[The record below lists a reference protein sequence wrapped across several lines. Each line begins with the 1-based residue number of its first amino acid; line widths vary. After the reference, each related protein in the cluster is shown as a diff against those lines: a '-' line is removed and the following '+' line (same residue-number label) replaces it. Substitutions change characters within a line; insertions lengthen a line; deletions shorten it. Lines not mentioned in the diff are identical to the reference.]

1 MRKLASVCVYCGSRP
16 GGDVAFVKEAEA
28 LGREL
33 AAAGIRLVFGGASI
47 GIMGTVA
54 RSVLA
59 AGGKVTGVIPHFLKE
74 IEVPLEGVNERVLTK
89 TMHERKQ
96 IMFDRSDAFVILPG
110 GIGTLEETF
119 EMLTW
124 RQLKRHDKP
133 IIVVNINGYWAPFVD
148 LIEHC
153 IREGFAGAEIADLLT
168 VVPSAKDVIPAIKS
182 CLAPASATPMAE
194 HLEEI

>member
-16 GGDVAFVKEAEA
+16 GADPTFVKEAET

-33 AAAGIRLVFGGASI
+33 AAAGVRLVFGGASI

-54 RSVLA
+54 RSVLG

-74 IEVPLEGVNERVLTK
+74 IEVPLDGVSERVLTK

-96 IMFDRSDAFVILPG
+96 IMFDRSDAFVIMPG

-133 IIVVNINGYWAPFVD
+133 IIVVNIGNYWAPFVT
-148 LIEHC
+148 LIDH
-153 IREGFAGAEIADLLT
+153 IVREGFAGAEIADLIT
-168 VVPSAKDVIPAIKS
+168 VVPAAKDVIPAIKG
-182 CLAPASATPMAE
+182 CLAPVAPEPLAE
-194 HLEEI
+194 HLEQM

>member
-16 GGDVAFVKEAEA
+16 GADPHFVKEAET

-33 AAAGIRLVFGGASI
+33 AASGVRLVFGGASI
-47 GIMGTVA
+47 GIMGAVA
-54 RSVLA
+54 RAVLG

-74 IEVPLEGVNERVLTK
+74 IEVPLEGVSERVLTK

-96 IMFDRSDAFVILPG
+96 IMFDRSDAFVIMPG

-133 IIVVNINGYWAPFVD
+133 IVVVNTNGYWTPFVT
-148 LIEHC
+148 LIDH
-153 IREGFAGAEIADLLT
+153 IVREGFAGAEIADLIT
-168 VVPSAKDVIPAIKS
+168 VVPGAKDVIPAIKK
-182 CLAPASATPMAE
+182 CLAPATPQPLAE
-194 HLEEI
+194 HVEQM

>member
-16 GGDVAFVKEAEA
+16 GADPLFVKEAEA
-28 LGREL
+28 LGREI
-33 AAAGIRLVFGGASI
+33 AAAGVRLVFGGASI

-54 RSVLA
+54 RSVLG

-74 IEVPLEGVNERVLTK
+74 IEVPLEGVSERVLTK

-96 IMFDRSDAFVILPG
+96 IMFDRSDAFVIMPG

-133 IIVVNINGYWAPFVD
+133 IVVVNINGYWTPFVA

-153 IREGFAGAEIADLLT
+153 IKEGFAGAEIADLLT
-168 VVPSAKDVIPAIKS
+168 VVPSAKDVIPAIKA
-182 CLAPASATPMAE
+182 CLAPAAPKPLAE
-194 HLEEI
+194 HVEQM

>member
-1 MRKLASVCVYCGSRP
+1 MRKLVSVCVYCGSRL
-16 GGDVAFVKEAEA
+16 GTDGTFIKEAET
-28 LGREL
+28 LGRDL
-33 AAAGIRLVFGGASI
+33 AAAGVRLVFGGASI
-47 GIMGTVA
+47 GIMGAIA
-54 RSVLA
+54 RATLA

-74 IEVPLEGVNERVLTK
+74 IEVPLEGVSERVLTK

-124 RQLKRHDKP
+124 RQLQRHDKP
-133 IIVVNINGYWAPFVD
+133 IVIVNINGYWDP
-148 LIEHC
+148 LIALVQHC
-153 IREGFAGAEIADLLT
+153 VEEGFAGAEVRDLLM
-168 VVPSAKDVIPAIKS
+168 VVANVGEVLPAIRR
-182 CLAPASATPMAE
+182 CFAPVGEPMAT

>member
-16 GGDVAFVKEAEA
+16 GADPHFVKEAET

-33 AAAGIRLVFGGASI
+33 AAAGVRLVFGGASI
-47 GIMGTVA
+47 GIMGAVA
-54 RSVLA
+54 RAVLG

-74 IEVPLEGVNERVLTK
+74 IEVPLEGVSERVLTK

-96 IMFDRSDAFVILPG
+96 IMFDRSDAFVIMPG

-133 IIVVNINGYWAPFVD
+133 IVVVNTNGYWTPFVT
-148 LIEHC
+148 LIDH
-153 IREGFAGAEIADLLT
+153 IVREGFAGAEIADLIT
-168 VVPSAKDVIPAIKS
+168 VVPGAKDVIPAIKK
-182 CLAPASATPMAE
+182 CLAPATPQPLAE
-194 HLEEI
+194 HVEQM